1 MKKVLWGAL
10 VVALL
15 LTLLISASS
24 CSKTVSVTA
33 TPTPTLT
40 VTPTPAPTI
49 TSTTSQSSANV
60 LVKSADGSVSLSVP
74 SDWNTNDTSLFPG
87 AIIGVANSTNDEY
100 VIVTKRPKSDYGASS
115 TINDYMTVVKGVFA
129 AILTNP
135 IWGQSSSVTIGGCK
149 GLTTQ
154 VTGTRTRDNANLTFF
169 INALESKNY
178 YYNVC
183 GWTITSAADANKPAI
198 ENIIKSFKET
208 D

>member
-1 MKKVLWGAL
+1 MKRKQLRFIVYCLTIGLIAAL
-10 VVALL
+10 IMVVA
-15 LTLLISASS
+15 ACSS
-24 CSKTVSVTA
+24 TS
-33 TPTPTLT
+33 TPTS
-40 VTPTPAPTI
+40 TPTSTSTSTP

-74 SDWNTNDTSLFPG
+74 SDWNTNDTSLYPG

-115 TINDYMTVVKGVFA
+115 TINDYMTVVKSVFA

-135 IWGQSSSVTIGGCK
+135 IWGQTSSVTIGGCN

-154 VTGTRTRDNANLTFF
+154 VTGTRTRDNANLTYF
-169 INALESKNY
+169 INALASKNY

>member
-15 LTLLISASS
+15 LTLLISGSS

-40 VTPTPAPTI
+40 LTPTI

-115 TINDYMTVVKGVFA
+115 TINDYLTVVKSVFA

>member
-1 MKKVLWGAL
+1 MRKVLWSAL

-15 LTLLISASS
+15 LTLLISGSS

-40 VTPTPAPTI
+40 LTPAPTI

-87 AIIGVANSTNDEY
+87 ANIGVANSTNDEY
-100 VIVTKRPKSDYGASS
+100 VIVTKRPKSGYGASS
-115 TINDYMTVVKGVFA
+115 TINDYMTDVKSVFA

-135 IWGQSSSVTIGGCK
+135 IWGQTSSVTIGGCN

-169 INALESKNY
+169 VNALESKNY

>member
-1 MKKVLWGAL
+1 MKRKQLRFIVYCLTIGLIAAL
-10 VVALL
+10 IMVVA
-15 LTLLISASS
+15 ACSS
-24 CSKTVSVTA
+24 TS
-33 TPTPTLT
+33 TPTPTST
-40 VTPTPAPTI
+40 STPMPTI
-49 TSTTSQSSANV
+49 TSTPSQSSANV
-60 LVKSADGSVSLSVP
+60 LVKSPDGSVSLSVP

-115 TINDYMTVVKGVFA
+115 TINDYMTVVKSVFA

-135 IWGQSSSVTIGGCK
+135 IWGQASSVTIGGCK